1 MKKKAAFHTIG
12 CKLNFAETNAI
23 GEEFL
28 RRGYE
33 IVDFNDAAD
42 VYVINTCSVTENAE
56 RECRQV
62 VRRALRK
69 NKNAFVAVTGCYAQL
84 RPDELASIEGVDVVL
99 GAGEKFDLFKKFE
112 TLEKQN
118 LSCVFVSPID
128 EVNNFHPAFS
138 VEANQRT
145 RAFFKIQDGCD
156 YTCTYC
162 TIPFARGKSRSMEPE
177 ELIREFKSLVNSGY
191 KEIILT
197 GVNVGEYGRKI
208 GTNLYEALKKMADVP
223 GNFRIRISSIE
234 PNLLTD
240 DILKLTAENEKLCNH
255 FHIPLQSGSDNVLK
269 LMQRRYNSSYYKDLV
284 YRIREV
290 LPDAGIGVDVIVG
303 TPGETEEDFLTT
315 YEFLKELPFSYL
327 HVFTYSER
335 PGTKALEIPGKV
347 SLRERKRRNKILREL
362 SDKKRKDFYRSMLGK
377 ELTVLFE
384 EQNSDGFIKGF
395 SENYVRVQYPFNS
408 DLVNE
413 FVNVKITDAEE
424 NICSAEIVQKEKL
437 SVVGL

>member
-234 PNLLTD
+234 PNLLND
-240 DILKLTAENEKLCNH
+240 DILKLTAENEKLCDH

>member
-162 TIPFARGKSRSMEPE
+162 TIPFARGRSRSMEPE

-234 PNLLTD
+234 PNLLSD

-269 LMQRRYNSSYYKDLV
+269 LMQRRYNSSYYKDLI

-315 YEFLKELPFSYL
+315 YEFLKKLPFSYL

-395 SENYVRVQYPFNS
+395 SGNYVRVQYPFNS

-413 FVNVKITDAEE
+413 FVNVKITNAEE

-437 SVVGL
+437 SVVSL